1 MNTNNMY
8 YTSKGK
14 IKTANEQLTV
24 YCVKC
29 FGQQMLARTIRV
41 TKSQKFFSTF
51 SLENIGAVEFS
62 KEMPKEV
69 LIKYIRQY
77 IVLNDVCAFKGNQQ

>member
-29 FGQQMLARTIRV
+29 FGQQMLARTELRNLRI
-41 TKSQKFFSTF
+41 FFSHF
-51 SLENIGAVEFS
+51 LWKI
-62 KEMPKEV
+62 
-69 LIKYIRQY
+69 
-77 IVLNDVCAFKGNQQ
+77 